1 MKKAVIIS
9 IILMLLG
16 AVILAGAYA
25 YSGFDISKFGTDVF
39 ATKTY
44 IEDGDFTKIGINAL
58 DSDVELKKS
67 ADGKVT
73 VECSES
79 VKIRRDIVIE
89 NGVLCVRG
97 EDGRTWL
104 DRIGISVKAPKMT
117 VYLPE
122 GKYESM
128 TVGGSTGDISVP
140 DGFSFGR
147 IQIVT
152 DTGDVK
158 IESAPSIEEGLTYS
172 YVEITTDTGDVAI
185 NGIVAGDIEI
195 QTSTGD
201 VAVNS
206 VSCTGRFRQT
216 VSTGDTA
223 IETLT
228 CKSFESNGSTG
239 EITLNNAFV
248 SGSLSI
254 KRSTGDVTLN
264 NSDADEINI
273 VTDTGDVT
281 GVLLS
286 GKEFIT
292 ETNTGDVVVP
302 RGGTGGKCIIATDTG
317 DIVFTPANG

>member
-1 MKKAVIIS
+1 MKKTLIIS
-9 IILMLLG
+9 VVLMLLG
-16 AVILAGAYA
+16 AAVLAGAYA
-25 YSGFDISKFGTDVF
+25 YSGFDISKFSTDVF

-44 IEDGDFTKIGINAL
+44 TEDGDFTSLGIAAL

-79 VKIRRDIVIE
+79 LKIRREIVIN
-89 NGVLCVRG
+89 NGVLYIRAW
-97 EDGRTWL
+97 DGRIWL
-104 DRIGISVKAPKMT
+104 DRIGISTKTPKMI

-128 TVGGSTGDISVP
+128 TVGSSTGDISVP
-140 DGFSFGR
+140 DGFSFGKV
-147 IQIVT
+147 QIVT

-158 IESAPSIEEGLTYS
+158 IESAPSIEEGLIYG

-201 VAVNS
+201 VAVSS

-216 VSTGDTA
+216 VGTGCTA

-228 CKSFESNGSTG
+228 CKTFESNGSTG

-248 SGSLSI
+248 SGSISI
-254 KRSTGDVTLN
+254 KRSTGDVTLS
-264 NSDADEINI
+264 NSDSAEINI

-292 ETNTGDVVVP
+292 TTGTGDVSVP
-302 RGGTGGKCIIATDTG
+302 QGSTGGKCEINTDTG
-317 DIVFTPANG
+317 DIVFTLANK

>member
-9 IILMLLG
+9 VVLMLLG
-16 AVILAGAYA
+16 AAVLAGAYA
-25 YSGFDISKFGTDVF
+25 YSGFDISRFGRDVF
-39 ATKTY
+39 EAKTY
-44 IEDGDFTKIGINAL
+44 TEDGDFTKISIAAL

-67 ADGKVT
+67 ADGRVT

-79 VKIRRDIVIE
+79 VKIRRNVFVKD
-89 NGVLCVRG
+89 GVLCIKG

-104 DRIGISVKAPKMT
+104 DRIGISAKAPKIK
-117 VYLPE
+117 VYIPS
-122 GKYESM
+122 GKYESL
-128 TVGGSTGDISVP
+128 TIGSSTGDISVP

-152 DTGDVK
+152 DTGNVK
-158 IESAPSIEEGLTYS
+158 IESAPSIEEGLTHGC
-172 YVEITTDTGDVAI
+172 VKITTDTGDVAI
-185 NGIVAGDIEI
+185 NGFVAGDIEI
-195 QTSTGD
+195 KTSTGD

-206 VSCTGRFRQT
+206 VSCTGGFRQT
-216 VSTGDTA
+216 VGTGCTA
-223 IETLT
+223 IETLA

-239 EITLNNAFV
+239 EITLNNTLV
-248 SGSLSI
+248 SGNLSI

-273 VTDTGDVT
+273 VTDTGGVT

-292 ETNTGDVVVP
+292 ETDTGDVVVP
-302 RGGTGGKCIIATDTG
+302 QGGTGGKCIITTDTG
-317 DIVFTPANG
+317 DIVFTVANG